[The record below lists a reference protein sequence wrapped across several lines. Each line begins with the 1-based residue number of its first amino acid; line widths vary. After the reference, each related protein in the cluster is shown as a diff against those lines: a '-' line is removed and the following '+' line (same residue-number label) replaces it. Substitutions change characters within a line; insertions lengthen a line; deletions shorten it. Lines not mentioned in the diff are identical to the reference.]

1 MRRLLIKALVAGIA
15 AILCVIALTI
25 YASMHEHIP
34 PRWPRVYIA
43 SNCPASE
50 FALYVAEGAGKT
62 LPLVTIPVDDGAL
75 SERACRHTQ
84 DLLVEES
91 SIWSPLAL
99 IPNSLVCSRLILDGS
114 SWMARNRH
122 REWPVV
128 VGPNG
133 EVHLGADIQGLKTA
147 GLQVSDEEFA
157 RMLEEFAQAR
167 GELPTLPD
175 GTSGAV
181 P

>member
-15 AILCVIALTI
+15 AILCVIALTT
-25 YASMHEHIP
+25 YASMHEHI
-34 PRWPRVYIA
+34 
-43 SNCPASE
+43 
-50 FALYVAEGAGKT
+50 
-62 LPLVTIPVDDGAL
+62 PLVTIPVDDGAL

-84 DLLVEES
+84 DLLAEES